1 MNDIQLQAMAFA
13 YGISEETLRG
23 ICAALE
29 HSGWHPP
36 QPISTE
42 ESTVVISNDKPI
54 QVPENTEDIDL
65 SPFELVIPVS
75 TELSHS
81 SVFVPRLSI
90 SIKAL
95 RVLLKKHSL
104 QASFSILGSFQF
116 MALDSSTTA
125 YITLR

>member
-65 SPFELVIPVS
+65 SPFELICQLGEGGMGKVY
-75 TELSHS
+75 
-81 SVFVPRLSI
+81 
-90 SIKAL
+90 
-95 RVLLKKHSL
+95 RVRDTRFNRTRSKHY
-104 QASFSILGSFQF
+104 AF
-116 MALDSSTTA
+116 
-125 YITLR
+125 Y